1 MKEQNILVYPPQGK
15 GAPFRFVYTPDKPTT
30 LEAITSAIRTS
41 FARQEKAHP
50 DFPGWLVVI
59 DSAVAEL
66 GGSWK
71 PMEYFATV
79 WL

>member
-15 GAPFRFVYTPDKPTT
+15 GAPFRFVYTPDKPTPP
-30 LEAITSAIRTS
+30 EVFASALRS
-41 FARQEKAHP
+41 AFAQDEDNQFGLLARCDA
-50 DFPGWLVVI
+50 I
-59 DSAVAEL
+59 DSVVAKL

-71 PMEYFATV
+71 LMEYDATI